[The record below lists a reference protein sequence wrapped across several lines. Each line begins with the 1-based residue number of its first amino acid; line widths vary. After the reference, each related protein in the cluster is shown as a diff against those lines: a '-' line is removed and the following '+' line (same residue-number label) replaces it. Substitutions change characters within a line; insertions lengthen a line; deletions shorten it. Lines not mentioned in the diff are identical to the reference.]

1 MTESAIDPIIHP
13 LPRLKIC
20 AALARVGAMNMPL
33 GNEMAFGALRD
44 AVGLSDASLSKH
56 LSTLEEV
63 GYIRRFR
70 EYGSARKADTVW
82 VSLSEKGAAAFQA
95 HVAALRKIAES

>member
-1 MTESAIDPIIHP
+1 MNESTIDPIIHP

-20 AALARVGAMNMPL
+20 AALARVGAINVPG

-44 AVGLSDASLSKH
+44 TVQLSDASLSKH
-56 LSTLEEV
+56 LKTLEEA

-82 VSLSEKGAAAFQA
+82 VSLSERGAEAFHA
-95 HVAALRKIAES
+95 HLAALREIAEV